1 MKRSV
6 VLAMI
11 ILTIVSL
18 AHLLRVIFQLEVMVG
33 GAEIPL
39 WMSYAGFVCAGG
51 IAVYLWFEN
60 RKSA

>member
-18 AHLLRVIFQLEVMVG
+18 AHLLRVIFRLEVVVG
-33 GAEIPL
+33 GAEVPL
-39 WMSYAGFVCAGG
+39 WMSVVGFLFAGG
-51 IAVYLWFEN
+51 IAAYLWFEN
-60 RKSA
+60 RKPA

>member
-18 AHLLRVIFQLEVMVG
+18 AHLLRVIFGWKWCGRRG
-33 GAEIPL
+33 GTALDERCRFL
-39 WMSYAGFVCAGG
+39 FAGG
-51 IAVYLWFEN
+51 IAAYLWFEN
-60 RKSA
+60 RKPA